1 MAQGLNTVVA
11 VAVAVGFASWLLTC
25 LPAAAAASDLYG
37 VWEALRFP
45 FWVALLAVY
54 ARFFLLPTQPETKTA
69 QVEEPSGCCQPD
81 TTNAGGCCQDKE
93 KTEDAS
99 GCCQTSPSDSGCCGG
114 ASDGSC
120 SQPAT
125 RSAPSSGPRPK
136 PTGLTPITPSVSVKP
151 QRSYRQVQK
160 EREASDDDRVVKV
173 FYGSMTGIAKGF
185 AERVAEALRG
195 IEAASSV
202 TVVDLEGYEIDMLAG
217 EAGVCVFVV
226 STYEHG
232 QPPTNTR
239 WFHTSLLEGSND
251 FRVKKTLL
259 QQLRYS
265 VFGLGNSLYLDNFN
279 RVARELDVAMA
290 GLGGMRISPTGL
302 GDENVS
308 NSKNGSL
315 EADLAAW
322 QQQLTTDVAATL
334 STATVTTYETD
345 DDEASDEEEEAEG
358 VMDLEDLGSAM
369 VKGKKARQTEE
380 SDFESGKARPMIT
393 PQLRKALTKQGY
405 KLIGSHSGVK
415 LCRWTKS
422 MLRGRGGC
430 YKHTFYGIASHR
442 CMETTPSLACANKC
456 VFCWRHHT
464 NPVGTEWRWQMDEPD
479 VIINGA
485 MQNHYN
491 LIKQFS
497 GAPGVL
503 PERLHEAYEIRHCA
517 LSLVGEPIMYP
528 KINEFLDM
536 LHDRDISS
544 FLVTNA
550 QFPEAIANLRPVC
563 QLYVSIDA
571 SNEQS
576 LKAIDRPL
584 FKDYWPRFLE
594 CLRELGRKGQRTVY
608 RLTVV
613 KAWNDDEINGYADLV
628 SIGKPDFIEVKGVTY
643 CGSSKAS
650 SLTMDNVPYHEE
662 VMGFVQRLV
671 DLLDDYELICE
682 HEHSNSVLAVHKRL
696 CINGRWNTWIDYPKF
711 IELVRSGKPFTSLDY
726 VSPTPEWSIA
736 GHSARGFDPVEVRH
750 RRGKPASSGC

>member
-1 MAQGLNTVVA
+1 MD
-11 VAVAVGFASWLLTC
+11 ASSPQPSGQAC
-25 LPAAAAASDLYG
+25 AAAD
-37 VWEALRFP
+37 
-45 FWVALLAVY
+45 
-54 ARFFLLPTQPETKTA
+54 
-69 QVEEPSGCCQPD
+69 GCCGG
-81 TTNAGGCCQDKE
+81 NAND
-93 KTEDAS
+93 D
-99 GCCQTSPSDSGCCGG
+99 GCCQTSNK
-114 ASDGSC
+114 
-120 SQPAT
+120 
-125 RSAPSSGPRPK
+125 RSKVHPN
-136 PTGLTPITPSVSVKP
+136 TDNIKP
-151 QRSYRQVQK
+151 QRSYKLVKKDQT
-160 EREASDDDRVVKV
+160 ASTTAPNCNIKV
-173 FYGSMTGIAKGF
+173 FYGSMTGIAKDF
-185 AERVAEALRG
+185 AVKVVATLQQVEKADHVEL
-195 IEAASSV
+195 
-202 TVVDLEGYEIDMLAG
+202 VDLDGYEIDKLAA
-217 EAGVCVFVV
+217 ETGVCVFVV

-232 QPPTNTR
+232 QPPTNAA
-239 WFHTSLLEGSND
+239 WFHTSLIDAAND

-279 RVARELDVAMA
+279 RVARELDVAMV
-290 GLGGMRISPTGL
+290 GLGGMRISPTML
-302 GDENVS
+302 GDENVA

-315 EADLAAW
+315 EADFVAW
-322 QQQLTTDVAATL
+322 QQQLTTDVARTL
-334 STATVTTYETD
+334 ASDTVTTYETD
-345 DDEASDEEEEAEG
+345 DDDESDAEEEGNDG
-358 VMDLEDLGSAM
+358 VMDLEDLGNAM
-369 VKGKKARQTEE
+369 VKGKASREKEEKA
-380 SDFESGKARPMIT
+380 FKSGEAREMIT

-405 KLIGSHSGVK
+405 KLIGTHSGVK

-485 MQNHYN
+485 MENHYN

-503 PERLHEAYEIRHCA
+503 PERLNEAYEIRHCA

-650 SLTMDNVPYHEE
+650 SLTMNNVPYHEE
-662 VMGFVQRLV
+662 VLGFVQRLV

-726 VSPTPEWSIA
+726 VSPTPEWAIT
-736 GHSARGFDPVEVRH
+736 GHPARGFDPAEVRH
-750 RRGKPASSGC
+750 RRNKPASSGC